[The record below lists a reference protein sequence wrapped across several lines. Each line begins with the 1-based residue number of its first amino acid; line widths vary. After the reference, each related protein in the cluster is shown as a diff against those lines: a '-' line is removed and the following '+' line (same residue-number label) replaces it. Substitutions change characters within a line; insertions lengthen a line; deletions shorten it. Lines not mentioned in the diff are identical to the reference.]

1 MEINIAVTEA
11 PVELVK
17 QREDITPS
25 AGMKESYK
33 DIPEVAT
40 K

>member
-1 MEINIAVTEA
+1 MEINVAVTEA
-11 PVELVK
+11 PEGLVK

-25 AGMKESYK
+25 AGIKESYK